1 MMYLKSEV
9 LAPNFDR
16 TTAFSF
22 DLMAESA
29 GPIGPFFFDV
39 CDDEFVILIF
49 LNFTKSKN
57 LQYV

>member
-49 LNFTKSKN
+49 
-57 LQYV
+57 